1 MLNTN
6 DAGTESRSLRGL
18 ERMMSVI
25 VTACSAFGLTVSE
38 ANTEMVRLKTTGW
51 RKMSVTLNAAGQVY
65 KQTIEDRFYDS
76 PPPPS
81 PPLNRRLCLTND
93 SWLLDTRNDAIDK
106 TIVKLF
112 FRLQRIVEL

>member
-76 PPPPS
+76 PPPP
-81 PPLNRRLCLTND
+81 PPPPKP
-93 SWLLDTRNDAIDK
+93 AIM
-106 TIVKLF
+106 F
-112 FRLQRIVEL
+112 NERFMAARHEERCY